1 MRSDITRTSVLD
13 MRTNDFALRPGPPF
27 AYVVQAEEINCVT
40 PKTQSGA

>member
-13 MRTNDFALRPGPPF
+13 MRTNEYALRPVPPF
-27 AYVVQAEEINCVT
+27 AYVVHVEEINCVT